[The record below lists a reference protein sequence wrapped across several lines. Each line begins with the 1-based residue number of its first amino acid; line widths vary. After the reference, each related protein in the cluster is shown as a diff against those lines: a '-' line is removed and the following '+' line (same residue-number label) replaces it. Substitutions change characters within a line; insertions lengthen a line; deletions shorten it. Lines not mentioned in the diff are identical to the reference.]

1 MKTRPSCSTK
11 YGTCNLPVCTSIG
24 VRKMKWIQFLSFFLK
39 YLFSKYID
47 IYDLSMIEPPLGV
60 HFDRT
65 AYIYIYMYID
75 MYIYIHSFFWLH

>member
-1 MKTRPSCSTK
+1 
-11 YGTCNLPVCTSIG
+11 
-24 VRKMKWIQFLSFFLK
+24 MKWIQFLSFFLK

-65 AYIYIYMYID
+65 AYIYICIYRHV
-75 MYIYIHSFFWLH
+75 YIYIYIVFFGFIEFSGLSTSIEVRLLVSLTSLQF

>member
-1 MKTRPSCSTK
+1 
-11 YGTCNLPVCTSIG
+11 
-24 VRKMKWIQFLSFFLK
+24 MKWIQFLSFFLK

-65 AYIYIYMYID
+65 AYIYIYMYI
-75 MYIYIHSFFWLH
+75 